1 MLLSSVNK
9 NRVSSKSIT
18 AFSRGDLQRC
28 TYIVRCFMNANNV
41 LTDVSPIMIIS
52 ESDNPALV
60 HKKILDLQR
69 GGYHKVCILKGP
81 KVVVDGHNYDLSATV
96 YMDKHYIA
104 ICHSSAEVAVK
115 AFGFSLRSI
124 VSN

>member
-18 AFSRGDLQRC
+18 AFSRSDLQRC
-28 TYIVRCFMNANNV
+28 TYIIRCFINENNV
-41 LTDVSPIMIIS
+41 LTNVSPIMIIS
-52 ESDNPALV
+52 ESDNPSLI
-60 HKKILDLQR
+60 HKKILDLQQK
-69 GGYHKVCILKGP
+69 GYHKVCILKGP
-81 KVVVDGHNYDLSATV
+81 RVVVDGRYYDLSATV
-96 YMDKHYIA
+96 YMNKHCIA